1 MDSDARL
8 NAGEDALA
16 SGDWRRARDEFAAAV
31 LDEPRRGRALLGLGR
46 ALWWL
51 GDTRGSIDFCRRA
64 FGCLRR
70 DGELELAAEAAI
82 DLCLIY
88 KADLG
93 NHAAASGWIGRAERI
108 VAGREGSLQGWL
120 WLIRGYAES
129 DLARARQ
136 LAHRSIEASRADG
149 DLDLELCAMSELGY
163 CLVAA
168 GEQEEGFA
176 YIDEAMAGVQGH
188 EATQP
193 TTGVFVCCQML
204 LACDEAG
211 DLQRATEW
219 CRLIDAVDAY
229 GSPYLYA
236 CCRVFYGSVL
246 LANGRWQEA
255 ERELTTALRTSRE
268 HSPAVHM
275 KALVRM
281 ADLRLRQG
289 RLEEAD
295 HFVVQCEGHPEAVP
309 VAAELLLLGG
319 HASSAIHLLEARLR
333 ARTDPAAAVGR
344 MLQSLTLSR
353 LAVHDV
359 RGAAAA
365 SKQLTRMA
373 AESGDQQL
381 AARAAYA
388 GGAVAAAGGDETE
401 AVTRFLEA
409 RERFTE
415 IHRPWEAAHAGLEAA
430 RSLAHQ
436 QPELAASTARLGM
449 STFEA
454 LGDRHGADVAAA
466 LLRSLGVRG
475 RTGPRSGAILSNREQ
490 EVLSLVAEGL
500 SNPEIAE
507 RLVISRKTASR
518 HVSHILEKIG
528 ARNRAEAASRAA
540 TLLQAPKAPDDYVAP
555 GTAPAGRAESS

>member
-1 MDSDARL
+1 
-8 NAGEDALA
+8 
-16 SGDWRRARDEFAAAV
+16 
-31 LDEPRRGRALLGLGR
+31 
-46 ALWWL
+46 
-51 GDTRGSIDFCRRA
+51 
-64 FGCLRR
+64 
-70 DGELELAAEAAI
+70 
-82 DLCLIY
+82 
-88 KADLG
+88 
-93 NHAAASGWIGRAERI
+93 
-108 VAGREGSLQGWL
+108 
-120 WLIRGYAES
+120 
-129 DLARARQ
+129 
-136 LAHRSIEASRADG
+136 
-149 DLDLELCAMSELGY
+149 
-163 CLVAA
+163 
-168 GEQEEGFA
+168 
-176 YIDEAMAGVQGH
+176 
-188 EATQP
+188 
-193 TTGVFVCCQML
+193 
-204 LACDEAG
+204 
-211 DLQRATEW
+211 
-219 CRLIDAVDAY
+219 
-229 GSPYLYA
+229 
-236 CCRVFYGSVL
+236 
-246 LANGRWQEA
+246 
-255 ERELTTALRTSRE
+255 
-268 HSPAVHM
+268 
-275 KALVRM
+275 
-281 ADLRLRQG
+281 
-289 RLEEAD
+289 
-295 HFVVQCEGHPEAVP
+295 
-309 VAAELLLLGG
+309 
-319 HASSAIHLLEARLR
+319 
-333 ARTDPAAAVGR
+333 